1 MSKGCAYSFLHL
13 PAGRQGRG
21 DSPQQK
27 KDIGTPLKYFVMLE
41 RKIWL
46 KQFKFWT
53 IVLTTLS
60 LAVPF
65 GLGQAVIL
73 KPTFPRLSN
82 YFLSWELSDEQ
93 ARELAKW
100 DLVIL
105 DMEHQ
110 VKNKEKIL
118 KMRELNPKII
128 ILAYIATQEIRS
140 DAVQLSPYIPLRAEL
155 YQGIQSGWWLKRPD
169 GTQVSWWPGTVML
182 NVTDV
187 APKVNGQNWSEY
199 FSSFVMNKVLV
210 SGLWD
215 GIFFDN
221 TWNSLTGM
229 VGDNLDIDGD
239 GAVEAKSEIEAAYR
253 RGLAVVFNKIRLV
266 GPQYLLMGNDGDIF
280 TELNGM
286 QLENFPYARG
296 WSKMMRD
303 YAVYPT
309 VAAPPAFSAFN
320 ANTANIGGR
329 DDYQKAR
336 YGLTSA
342 LLADG
347 FYSFDLGDQNHG
359 QTWWYDEYNF
369 SLGEPAGQAFL
380 VKNKGPETS
389 SGQSA
394 SLIDFNQRGLW
405 RRDFKA
411 GLVLVNSG
419 NTDQTIDLG
428 GEYEKLR
435 GTQDPSVNDGLIVST
450 VTVQPQDGLILLR
463 PLDELTGAFFR
474 NGSFARVFNSQ
485 GQSLRNGFFAYQKQF
500 KGGQYL
506 YRGDLDNDGEIETI
520 RLRLPAGRQ
529 GGSAVEIYKGENFWF
544 SFSPFGSKFKGDL
557 SLAVG
562 DLDNDSVKD
571 LVVGQHSAGNEI
583 RIFDLQGKQK
593 GKSFYGVYKGYTGGV
608 NLAAAGSQIAVAQT
622 RDSLAI
628 RMINQEGKLL
638 KKWAAF
644 TGSVKGGVNIAA
656 GDING
661 DGQAE
666 IVVGRGFGKPEIK
679 VFSAAGKKI
688 GKSFLGASAKGKIGI
703 GVAVSD
709 VDNDG
714 IGEIISLSTETFTTV
729 MK

>member
-1 MSKGCAYSFLHL
+1 
-13 PAGRQGRG
+13 
-21 DSPQQK
+21 
-27 KDIGTPLKYFVMLE
+27 MLNG
-41 RKIWL
+41 KFWL
-46 KQFKFWT
+46 RQFKFWT
-53 IVLTTLS
+53 IVLTIVSLS
-60 LAVPF
+60 VSF
-65 GLGQAVIL
+65 GLGQAVVI
-73 KPTFPRLSN
+73 KSTFPRLSN

-93 ARELAKW
+93 AVELAKW

-128 ILAYIATQEIRS
+128 ILAYIASQEIRS
-140 DAVQLSPYIPLRAEL
+140 DSVQLKQYIPLRAEL
-155 YQGIQSGWWLKRPD
+155 YQGIQSNWWLKRPD
-169 GTQVSWWPGTVML
+169 GQKVIWWPGTEML
-182 NVTDV
+182 NIADVAPKVNADV
-187 APKVNGQNWSEY
+187 APKVNGQNWGDY
-199 FSSFVMNKVLV
+199 FSNFVTNKVLG

-221 TWNSLTGM
+221 TWNSLTNM
-229 VGDNLDIDGD
+229 VGDNLDIDND
-239 GAVEAKSEIEAAYR
+239 GAVETKSEIEAAYR
-253 RGLAVVFNKIRLV
+253 RGISLVFGKIRAA

-280 TELNGM
+280 TELNGL

-303 YAVYPT
+303 YATYPT
-309 VAAPPAFSAFN
+309 LAALPSFSAFN

-329 DDYQKAR
+329 DDYQKTR

-369 SLGEPAGQAFL
+369 SLGEPAGRAFL
-380 VKNKGPETS
+380 VRNNS
-389 SGQSA
+389 R
-394 SLIDFNQRGLW
+394 DFNQRGLW
-405 RRDFKA
+405 RRDFKD

-419 NTDQTIDLG
+419 SVSETIDLG
-428 GEYEKLR
+428 GEYEKIR

-450 VTVQPQDGLILLR
+450 VTIQPQDGLILLR
-463 PLDELTGAFFR
+463 PLDELSGAVFR
-474 NGSFARVFNSQ
+474 NGSFARVFNAK

-506 YRGDLDNDGEIETI
+506 YRGDLDNDGEIETL
-520 RLRLPAGRQ
+520 RLRGNV
-529 GGSAVEIYKGENFWF
+529 VEIYNGENFWL

-562 DLDNDSVKD
+562 DVDADGVKD
-571 LVVGQHSAGNEI
+571 LVVGQHSVGNEI

-593 GKSFYGVYKGYTGGV
+593 GQGFYGVYKGYAGGV
-608 NLAAAGSQIAVAQT
+608 NLAVAGSQIVAATT
-622 RDSLAI
+622 RDSL
-628 RMINQEGKLL
+628 EGKLL
-638 KKWAAF
+638 KKWTAF
-644 TGSVKGGVNIAA
+644 IGSVKGGVNIAA

-661 DGQAE
+661 DGIAE
-666 IVVGRGFGKPEIK
+666 IVAGRGSGKPEIK
-679 VFSAAGKKI
+679 VFSMSGKQI
-688 GKSFLGASAKGKIGI
+688 GKSWLGASAKGKTGI

-714 IGEIISLSTETFTTV
+714 TGEIVSLSTETFTTV
-729 MK
+729 MR

>member
-1 MSKGCAYSFLHL
+1 MT
-13 PAGRQGRG
+13 GR
-21 DSPQQK
+21 K
-27 KDIGTPLKYFVMLE
+27 F
-41 RKIWL
+41 WL
-46 KQFKFWT
+46 RQFKLWSV
-53 IVLTTLS
+53 ILTALS

-65 GLGQAVIL
+65 GLGQAIVL
-73 KPTFPRLSN
+73 KSTFPRLSN

-140 DAVQLSPYIPLRAEL
+140 DAIQLLQYIPLRAEL
-155 YQGIQSGWWLKRPD
+155 YQGIQSNWWLKRPD
-169 GTQVSWWPGTVML
+169 GAKISWWPGTEML

-187 APKVNGQNWSEY
+187 APTINGQNWGDY
-199 FSSFVMNKVLV
+199 FSNFVTEKILV

-221 TWNSLTGM
+221 TWNGLTGM

-239 GAVEAKSEIEAAYR
+239 GAVETKSEIESAYR
-253 RGLAVVFNKIRLV
+253 RGMASVFGKIRAA

-296 WSKMMRD
+296 WSKMLKD
-303 YAVYPT
+303 YIAFQGVGF
-309 VAAPPAFSAFN
+309 PPAFSAFN

-369 SLGEPAGQAFL
+369 SLGEPASQPFL
-380 VKNKGPETS
+380 VKNNS
-389 SGQSA
+389 R
-394 SLIDFNQRGLW
+394 DFNQRGLW

-419 NTDQTIDLG
+419 NIAETIDLG

-435 GTQDPSVNDGLIVST
+435 GNQDPSVNDGLIVSS

-463 PLDELTGAFFR
+463 PLDEIRDAFFR
-474 NGSFARVFNSQ
+474 NGSFARVFNAQ

-506 YRGDLDNDGEIETI
+506 YRGDLDNDEEIETI
-520 RLRLPAGRQ
+520 RLR
-529 GGSAVEIYKGENFWF
+529 GSAVEIYKGENFWL
-544 SFSPFGSKFKGDL
+544 SFSPFGAKFKGEL

-562 DLDNDSVKD
+562 DIDSDGEKD
-571 LVVGQHSAGNEI
+571 LVIGQRSVGNEI
-583 RIFDLQGKQK
+583 RIFDWQGKQK
-593 GKSFYGVYKGYTGGV
+593 GKNFYGFYKGYKGGV
-608 NLAAAGSQIAVAQT
+608 NLAAADSQIVVASA
-622 RDSLAI
+622 RDSLSV
-628 RMINQEGKLL
+628 RVLNKDGKLL
-638 KKWAAF
+638 KKWNAF
-644 TGSVKGGVNIAA
+644 RGSAKGGVNVAA

-661 DGQAE
+661 DGKVE
-666 IVVGRGFGKPEIK
+666 IVAGRGSGKPEIK
-679 VFSAAGKKI
+679 VFNVAGKQI
-688 GKSFLGASAKGKIGI
+688 GKGFLGASAKGKTGVA
-703 GVAVSD
+703 VAVSD
-709 VDNDG
+709 VDNNGVD
-714 IGEIISLSTETFTTV
+714 EIISLTTETFTTV
-729 MK
+729 MR

>member
-1 MSKGCAYSFLHL
+1 MPNCKFW
-13 PAGRQGRG
+13 
-21 DSPQQK
+21 
-27 KDIGTPLKYFVMLE
+27 I
-41 RKIWL
+41 
-46 KQFKFWT
+46 KQFRFWT
-53 IVLTTLS
+53 IVLTIVSLS
-60 LAVPF
+60 VPF
-65 GLGQAVIL
+65 GLGQAIII
-73 KPTFPRLSN
+73 KSTFPRLSN

-93 ARELAKW
+93 AVELAKW

-118 KMRELNPKII
+118 KMRELNPKIV
-128 ILAYIATQEIRS
+128 ILAYIASQEIRS
-140 DAVQLSPYIPLRAEL
+140 DAIQLSQYIPLRAEL
-155 YQGIQSGWWLKRPD
+155 YQGIQSSWWLKRPD
-169 GTQVSWWPGTVML
+169 GAKISWWPGTEML
-182 NVTDV
+182 NVADV
-187 APKVNGQNWSEY
+187 APKVNGQNWGDF
-199 FSSFVMNKVLV
+199 FSNFVVNKVLA

-239 GAVEAKSEIEAAYR
+239 GAVETKSEIEAAYR
-253 RGLAVVFNKIRLV
+253 RGMSLVFNKIRSA
-266 GPQYLLMGNDGDIF
+266 GSQYLIMGNDGDIF

-303 YAVYPT
+303 YATYPT
-309 VAAPPAFSAFN
+309 LAVPPAFSAFN

-342 LLADG
+342 LLVDG

-369 SLGEPAGQAFL
+369 SLGEQAGQAFL
-380 VKNKGPETS
+380 VKNNS
-389 SGQSA
+389 R
-394 SLIDFNQRGLW
+394 DFNQRGLW
-405 RRDFKA
+405 RRDFKD

-419 NTDQTIDLG
+419 NVAETVDLG

-463 PLDELTGAFFR
+463 PLDELRNTFFR

-485 GQSLRNGFFAYQKQF
+485 GKSLRNGFFAYQKQF

-506 YRGDLDNDGEIETI
+506 YRGDLDNDGETETI
-520 RLRLPAGRQ
+520 RLRGN
-529 GGSAVEIYKGENFWF
+529 AVELYKGENFWL

-562 DLDNDSVKD
+562 DVDADGVRD
-571 LVVGQHSAGNEI
+571 LVVGQHSVGNEI

-593 GKSFYGVYKGYTGGV
+593 GKSFYGVYKGYIGGV
-608 NLAAAGSQIAVAQT
+608 NLAMAGSQIVAATT
-622 RDSLAI
+622 RDSLAV
-628 RMINQEGKLL
+628 RVFNKDGKLL

-644 TGSVKGGVNIAA
+644 TGSVKGGVNVAA

-661 DGQAE
+661 DNIAE
-666 IVVGRGFGKPEIK
+666 IVAGRGSGKPEIK
-679 VFSAAGKKI
+679 VFSMSGKQI
-688 GKSFLGASAKGKIGI
+688 GKSWLGASAKSKTGI
-703 GVAVSD
+703 AVAVSD

-714 IGEIISLSTETFTTV
+714 AGEIVSLSTETFTTV
-729 MK
+729 LR

>member
-1 MSKGCAYSFLHL
+1 MIKYQFFL
-13 PAGRQGRG
+13 RQLRFF
-21 DSPQQK
+21 SV
-27 KDIGTPLKYFVMLE
+27 ILAV
-41 RKIWL
+41 I
-46 KQFKFWT
+46 
-53 IVLTTLS
+53 S
-60 LAVPF
+60 LVVPF

-73 KPTFPRLSN
+73 KSTFPRLSN

-93 ARELAKW
+93 AAELAKW

-128 ILAYIATQEIRS
+128 ILAYIASQEIRS
-140 DAVQLSPYIPLRAEL
+140 DALQLSQYIPLRAEL
-155 YQGIQSGWWLKRPD
+155 YQGIQSSWWLKRPD
-169 GTQVSWWPGTVML
+169 GAKISWWPGTEML
-182 NVTDV
+182 NVADV
-187 APKVNGQNWSEY
+187 APKINGQNWSEY
-199 FSSFVMNKVLV
+199 FSNFVTEKVLA

-221 TWNSLTGM
+221 TWNGLTGM

-253 RGLAVVFNKIRLV
+253 RGLASVFGKIRAA
-266 GPQYLLMGNDGDIF
+266 GSQYILMGNDGDIF
-280 TELNGM
+280 IELNGM

-296 WSKMMRD
+296 WSKMLKD
-303 YAVYPT
+303 Y
-309 VAAPPAFSAFN
+309 VAFQGVGFPPAFSAFN

-369 SLGEPAGQAFL
+369 SLGEPAGQPFL
-380 VKNKGPETS
+380 AKNGGAGAP
-389 SGQSA
+389 GA
-394 SLIDFNQRGLW
+394 LNFAQRGLW

-419 NTDQTIDLG
+419 NVAETIDLG

-435 GTQDPSVNDGLIVST
+435 GTQDPSVNDGLIVSA

-463 PLDELTGAFFR
+463 PLDELTDAFFR

-485 GQSLRNGFFAYQKQF
+485 GQNLRNGFFAYQKQF

-506 YRGDLDNDGEIETI
+506 YRGDLDNDGETETI
-520 RLRLPAGRQ
+520 RLRGNM
-529 GGSAVEIYKGENFWF
+529 VELYKGENFWR
-544 SFSPFGSKFKGDL
+544 SWSPFGKSFKGDL
-557 SLAVG
+557 SLAVADIDFDG
-562 DLDNDSVKD
+562 KKD
-571 LVVGQHSAGNEI
+571 LIIGQHSLGNEVK
-583 RIFDLQGKQK
+583 IFNLDGLAIK
-593 GKSFYGVYKGYTGGV
+593 KSFFPFAKSFRGGV
-608 NLAAAGSQIAVAQT
+608 NLAAGDINGNGQVQIIVGAASGSSQIKIFT
-622 RDSLAI
+622 SEGSLF
-628 RMINQEGKLL
+628 
-638 KKWAAF
+638 KKGFIGFA
-644 TGSVKGGVNIAA
+644 GSVKGGVNMAA

-661 DGQAE
+661 DGKAE
-666 IVVGRGFGKPEIK
+666 IVAGRGSGKPEIK
-679 VFSAAGKKI
+679 IFSASGKQI
-688 GKSFLGASAKGKIGI
+688 GKSFLGASAKGKTGI
-703 GVAVSD
+703 AVAVSD
-709 VDNDG
+709 VDNNEVD
-714 IGEIISLSTETFTTV
+714 EIVSLTTETFTTV

>member
-1 MSKGCAYSFLHL
+1 M
-13 PAGRQGRG
+13 AGR
-21 DSPQQK
+21 K
-27 KDIGTPLKYFVMLE
+27 F
-41 RKIWL
+41 WL
-46 KQFKFWT
+46 RQFKLWSV
-53 IVLTTLS
+53 ILTALS
-60 LAVPF
+60 LAAPF
-65 GLGQAVIL
+65 GLGQAIVL
-73 KPTFPRLSN
+73 KSTFPRLSN

-110 VKNKEKIL
+110 VKNKKKIL

-140 DAVQLSPYIPLRAEL
+140 DAQQLSQYIPLRAEL
-155 YQGIQSGWWLKRPD
+155 YQGIQSNWWLKRPD
-169 GTQVSWWPGTVML
+169 GAKVSWWPGTEML

-187 APKVNGQNWSEY
+187 APKINGQNWSGY
-199 FSSFVMNKVLV
+199 FSTFVTDRILA

-229 VGDNLDIDGD
+229 VGGNLDIDGD
-239 GAVEAKSEIEAAYR
+239 GAVETKSEIESAYR
-253 RGLAVVFNKIRLV
+253 RGLALVFGKIRAA
-266 GPQYLLMGNDGDIF
+266 GSQYILMGNDGDIF

-296 WSKMMRD
+296 WSKMLKD
-303 YAVYPT
+303 Y
-309 VAAPPAFSAFN
+309 VAFQGVGFPPAFSAFN

-359 QTWWYDEYNF
+359 QIWWYDEYNVF
-369 SLGEPAGQAFL
+369 MGEPAGQPFL
-380 VKNKGPETS
+380 AKNNS
-389 SGQSA
+389 R
-394 SLIDFNQRGLW
+394 DFNQRGLW

-419 NTDQTIDLG
+419 NVAETIDLA

-435 GTQDPSVNDGLIVST
+435 GSQDPSVNDGLIVSS

-463 PLDELTGAFFR
+463 PLDEIRDAFFR

-506 YRGDLDNDGEIETI
+506 YRGDLDNDGETETI
-520 RLRLPAGRQ
+520 RLRGNI
-529 GGSAVEIYKGENFWF
+529 VEIYKGENFWF
-544 SFSPFGSKFKGDL
+544 NFNPFGSKFKGEL

-562 DLDNDSVKD
+562 DIDSDGAKD
-571 LVVGQHSAGNEI
+571 LIVGQRSAGNEI
-583 RIFDLQGKQK
+583 RIFDLQGKQI
-593 GKSFYGVYKGYTGGV
+593 GKSFYGLYKGYRGGV
-608 NLAAAGSQIAVAQT
+608 NVAAAGSQIAVASA
-622 RDSLAI
+622 RDSLSV
-628 RMINQEGKLL
+628 RVLNKNGKLL
-638 KKWAAF
+638 KKWNAF
-644 TGSVKGGVNIAA
+644 SGSAKGGVNVAA

-661 DGQAE
+661 DGKVE
-666 IVVGRGFGKPEIK
+666 IVAGRGLGKPEIK
-679 VFSAAGKKI
+679 IFSASGKQI
-688 GKSFLGASAKGKIGI
+688 GKSWLGASAKGKTGVA
-703 GVAVSD
+703 VAVSD
-709 VDNDG
+709 VDNNGAD
-714 IGEIISLSTETFTTV
+714 EIISLTTETFTTV
-729 MK
+729 MR

>member
-1 MSKGCAYSFLHL
+1 
-13 PAGRQGRG
+13 
-21 DSPQQK
+21 
-27 KDIGTPLKYFVMLE
+27 ML
-41 RKIWL
+41 
-46 KQFKFWT
+46 T
-53 IVLTTLS
+53 IVSLS
-60 LAVPF
+60 VPF

-73 KPTFPRLSN
+73 KSTFPRLSN

-93 ARELAKW
+93 ATELAKW

-140 DAVQLSPYIPLRAEL
+140 DAIQLSQYIPLRAEL
-155 YQGIQSGWWLKRPD
+155 YQGIQSSWWLKRPD
-169 GTQVSWWPGTVML
+169 GAKISWWPGTEML

-187 APKVNGQNWSEY
+187 ASKINGQNWGDY
-199 FSSFVMNKVLV
+199 FSNFVTGKVLA

-253 RGLAVVFNKIRLV
+253 RGMALVFGKVRSA
-266 GPQYLLMGNDGDIF
+266 GSQYLLMGNDGDIF

-296 WSKMMRD
+296 WSRMLKD
-303 YAVYPT
+303 Y
-309 VAAPPAFSAFN
+309 VAFQGAGFPPAFSAFN

-347 FYSFDLGDQNHG
+347 FYSFDLGDRNHG

-369 SLGEPAGQAFL
+369 SLGEQAGQPFL
-380 VKNKGPETS
+380 VKNNS
-389 SGQSA
+389 R
-394 SLIDFNQRGLW
+394 DFNQRGLW
-405 RRDFKA
+405 RRDFKD

-419 NTDQTIDLG
+419 NVAEAIDLG

-463 PLDELTGAFFR
+463 PLDELMGAFFR

-506 YRGDLDNDGEIETI
+506 YRGDLDNDGEIENI

-529 GGSAVEIYKGENFWF
+529 GGNIVELYKGENFWR
-544 SFSPFGSKFKGDL
+544 SWSPFGKSFKGDL
-557 SLAVG
+557 SLAVADIDFDG
-562 DLDNDSVKD
+562 KKD
-571 LVVGQHSAGNEI
+571 LIVGQHSLGNEVKVFNLDGLAI
-583 RIFDLQGKQK
+583 K
-593 GKSFYGVYKGYTGGV
+593 KSFFPFAKSFRGGV
-608 NLAAAGSQIAVAQT
+608 NLAAGDINGNGQIQIIVGAASGSSQIKIFT
-622 RDSLAI
+622 SEGSLF
-628 RMINQEGKLL
+628 
-638 KKWAAF
+638 KKGFTAF
-644 TGSVKGGVNIAA
+644 TGSAKGGVKVAS

-661 DGQAE
+661 DGKAE
-666 IVVGRGFGKPEIK
+666 IVAGRGSGRPEIK
-679 VFSAAGKKI
+679 IFSAAGKQI
-688 GKSFLGASAKGKIGI
+688 GKSFLGASAKGKTGI
-703 GVAVSD
+703 AVAVSD
-709 VDNDG
+709 VDNNGVD
-714 IGEIISLSTETFTTV
+714 EIVSLSTETFTTV
-729 MK
+729 MR

>member
-1 MSKGCAYSFLHL
+1 MIRYQFFL
-13 PAGRQGRG
+13 RQ
-21 DSPQQK
+21 
-27 KDIGTPLKYFVMLE
+27 LKFFSAILA
-41 RKIWL
+41 I
-46 KQFKFWT
+46 
-53 IVLTTLS
+53 IS

-73 KPTFPRLSN
+73 KSTFPRLSN

-93 ARELAKW
+93 AAELAKW

-140 DAVQLSPYIPLRAEL
+140 DAMQLSQYIPLRAEL
-155 YQGIQSGWWLKRPD
+155 YQGIQSNWWLKRPD
-169 GTQVSWWPGTVML
+169 GQKVTWWPSTEML
-182 NVTDV
+182 NVADV
-187 APKVNGQNWSEY
+187 APKVNSQNWGDF
-199 FSSFVMNKVLV
+199 FSNFVTEKVLA
-210 SGLWD
+210 SDLWD

-221 TWNSLTGM
+221 TWNGLTGM

-239 GAVEAKSEIEAAYR
+239 GAVETKSEIEAAYR
-253 RGLAVVFNKIRLV
+253 RGMASVFDKIRAA
-266 GPQYLLMGNDGDIF
+266 GPQYILMGNDGDIF

-296 WSKMMRD
+296 WSKMLKD
-303 YAVYPT
+303 Y
-309 VAAPPAFSAFN
+309 VAFQGAGFPPAFSAFN

-342 LLADG
+342 LLSDG

-359 QTWWYDEYNF
+359 QTWWYDEYNVF
-369 SLGEPAGQAFL
+369 MGEPAGQPFL
-380 VKNKGPETS
+380 VKNRGPETS
-389 SGQSA
+389 SGQPA

-405 RRDFKA
+405 RRDFKD

-419 NTDQTIDLG
+419 NIAETIDLA

-435 GTQDPSVNDGLIVST
+435 GTQDPGVNDGLIVSS

-463 PLDELTGAFFR
+463 PLDELMGAFFR
-474 NGSFARVFNSQ
+474 NGSFARVFNLQ

-506 YRGDLDNDGEIETI
+506 YRGDLDNDGETETI
-520 RLRLPAGRQ
+520 RLRGNI
-529 GGSAVEIYKGENFWF
+529 VELYKSENFWR
-544 SFSPFGSKFKGDL
+544 SFSPFGKSFKGDL
-557 SLAVG
+557 SLAVADIDFDG
-562 DLDNDSVKD
+562 KKD
-571 LVVGQHSAGNEI
+571 LIIGQHSLGNEVKV
-583 RIFDLQGKQK
+583 FNLDGLAVK
-593 GKSFYGVYKGYTGGV
+593 KSFFPFAKSWRGGV
-608 NLAAAGSQIAVAQT
+608 NLAAGDINGNGQVQIIVGSAGGSSQVKIFT
-622 RDSLAI
+622 SEGSLF
-628 RMINQEGKLL
+628 
-638 KKWAAF
+638 KKGFTAF
-644 TGSVKGGVNIAA
+644 TGSAKGGVNVAA

-661 DGQAE
+661 DGKVE
-666 IVVGRGFGKPEIK
+666 IVTGRGSGKPEIK
-679 VFSAAGKKI
+679 IFSASGKQI
-688 GKSFLGASAKGKIGI
+688 GKSFLGASVKGKTGI
-703 GVAVSD
+703 AVAVSD
-709 VDNDG
+709 VDNNGVD
-714 IGEIISLSTETFTTV
+714 EIISLTTETFTTV